1 MATPAPRT
9 IRIGLLGFG
18 TVGQGVWKH
27 LHNNRAAL
35 ERRLGVGLDI
45 VRVGVRDLKKEREV
59 KVTAARLTTDLGS
72 IVDDPSID
80 IVCELIGG
88 VTTARALTE
97 RALKSGKVVVTG
109 NKALL
114 CAHGAELFR
123 LVQRGRGHYF
133 FEASVAGG
141 IPIIKTLREG
151 LIANRFR
158 LIYGILNGTCNYI
171 LTRMASEGRSFD
183 EVLADA
189 KRLGYAEADES
200 LDVDGW
206 DAAHKAVILAYL
218 AHGRWIKPKQM
229 LVQGIREITPH
240 DLAYAKELGYT
251 IKLLA
256 IISRD
261 FSTNRVFARVH
272 PCLLPKR
279 NLLASVDDVFNGIC
293 LCADVAGSTL
303 LVGRGAGQDATA
315 SAVISDIADAVVAL
329 RGAPPPVICEED
341 ADTYARLGSGISI
354 ASLAEIT
361 GRYYLRLTVKDRPGV
376 LAEVAR
382 VLATHNISI
391 ATMIQREDRAAQTAE
406 IIFTTHAS
414 NEQCVHQAC
423 RHLKKLRVVLGAP
436 FLLRILEDEGL

>member
-1 MATPAPRT
+1 MAPSAPRT

-45 VRVGVRDLKKEREV
+45 VRIGVRDLKKEREV
-59 KVTAARLTTDLGS
+59 KVPVARLTTDLGS
-72 IVDDPSID
+72 IVDDPTID

-88 VTTARALTE
+88 VTTARTLTE

-109 NKALL
+109 NKALI
-114 CAHGAELFR
+114 CEHGAELFR

-171 LTRMASEGRSFD
+171 LTRMAKEGRSFQ

-240 DLAYAKELGYT
+240 DLSYARELGYT

-272 PCLLPKR
+272 PCLLPAR

-293 LCADVAGSTL
+293 LSADVAGSTL

-329 RGAPPPVICEED
+329 RGAPAPVICEED

-382 VLATHNISI
+382 
-391 ATMIQREDRAAQTAE
+391 RA
-406 IIFTTHAS
+406 
-414 NEQCVHQAC
+414 
-423 RHLKKLRVVLGAP
+423 
-436 FLLRILEDEGL
+436 

>member
-1 MATPAPRT
+1 MPAQRT

-27 LHNNRAAL
+27 LHSNRAAL
-35 ERRLGVGLDI
+35 ERRLGVGLEI
-45 VRVGVRDLKKEREV
+45 ARIGVRDLKKKRGIAV
-59 KVTAARLTTDLGS
+59 PRSILTTDLGS

-88 VTTARALTE
+88 VTSARELTT
-97 RALKSGKVVVTG
+97 RALKLNKVVVTG

-114 CAHGAELFR
+114 CEHGAELFR
-123 LVQRGRGHYF
+123 LVQRGGGHYF

-141 IPIIKTLREG
+141 IPIIKVLREG

-171 LTRMASEGRSFD
+171 LTRMKAEGRPFA
-183 EVLADA
+183 EILADA

-218 AHGRWIKPKQM
+218 AHGRWIKPRQM
-229 LVQGIREITPH
+229 LVQGIRDITPH
-240 DLAYAKELGYT
+240 DLAYADELGYT

-272 PCLLPKR
+272 PCLLPAS
-279 NLLASVDDVFNGIC
+279 NLLASVNDVFNGIC
-293 LCADVAGSTL
+293 LSADVAGSTL

-315 SAVISDIADAVVAL
+315 SAVLSDIADAVVAL
-329 RGAPPPVICEED
+329 RGAPAPVICEED
-341 ADTYARLGSGISI
+341 EATYARLGSGIEI
-354 ASLAEIT
+354 ASLEEIT
-361 GRYYLRLTVKDRPGV
+361 GRYYLRLTVKDKPGV

-382 VLATHNISI
+382 ALADHKISI
-391 ATMIQREDRAAQTAE
+391 ATMIQHEDRAAQTATL
-406 IIFTTHAS
+406 IFTTHAS

-436 FLLRILEDEGL
+436 FLLRILDDAGL

>member
-1 MATPAPRT
+1 MADKRT

-27 LHNNRAAL
+27 LHSNRAAL
-35 ERRLGVGLDI
+35 ERRLGVGLEI
-45 VRVGVRDLKKEREV
+45 ARIGVRDLRKRR
-59 KVTAARLTTDLGS
+59 TIAAPRKILTTDLAS

-88 VTTARALTE
+88 VTEARVLTARALS
-97 RALKSGKVVVTG
+97 LGKAVVTG

-114 CAHGAELFR
+114 AAHGAELFR
-123 LVQRGRGHYF
+123 LVQQGHGHYF

-141 IPIIKTLREG
+141 IPIIKVIREG

-171 LTRMASEGRSFD
+171 LTRMAREGRPFA
-183 EVLADA
+183 EILADA

-218 AHGRWIKPKQM
+218 AHGRWIKPRQM
-229 LVQGIREITPH
+229 LVQGIRDVTPH
-240 DLAYAKELGYT
+240 DLSYAKELGYAV
-251 IKLLA
+251 KLLA

-272 PCLLPKR
+272 PCLLPTR
-279 NLLASVDDVFNGIC
+279 NLLASVDDVFNGVC
-293 LCADVAGSTL
+293 LSADVAGSTV

-315 SAVISDIADAVVAL
+315 SAVLSDIADAVVAL

-341 ADTYARLGSGISI
+341 ATTYKNLGAGIAI

-361 GRYYLRLTVKDRPGV
+361 GRFYLRLTVQDRPGV

-382 VLATHNISI
+382 VLADHRISI
-391 ATMIQREDRAAQTAE
+391 ATMIQHEDRVRKTAE
-406 IIFTTHAS
+406 LIFTTHAS
-414 NEQCVHQAC
+414 DEQSVHQAI
-423 RHLKKLRVVLGAP
+423 RGLKKLRVVLGAP
-436 FLLRILEDEGL
+436 FLLRILEDEVV

>member
-1 MATPAPRT
+1 MATPDPRT

-59 KVTAARLTTDLGS
+59 KVPAARLTTDLGS

>member
-1 MATPAPRT
+1 MPAQRT

-27 LHNNRAAL
+27 LHSNRAAL
-35 ERRLGVGLDI
+35 ERRLGVGLEI
-45 VRVGVRDLKKEREV
+45 SRIGVRDLKKKRAIAV
-59 KVTAARLTTDLGS
+59 PRSILTDDLAS

-88 VTTARALTE
+88 TTAARTLTAK
-97 RALKSGKVVVTG
+97 ALKNNKVVVTG

-114 CAHGAELFR
+114 CEHGAEMFR
-123 LVQRGRGHYF
+123 LAQRGRGHYF

-141 IPIIKTLREG
+141 IPIIKVLREG

-171 LTRMASEGRSFD
+171 LTRMTREKKPFAEI
-183 EVLADA
+183 LADA

-218 AHGRWIKPKQM
+218 AHGRWIKPRQM
-229 LVQGIREITPH
+229 LVQGIRDITPH
-240 DLAYAKELGYT
+240 DLAYAHELGYT

-261 FSTNRVFARVH
+261 FATNRVFARVH
-272 PCLLPKR
+272 PCLISGR
-279 NLLASVDDVFNGIC
+279 NLLASVDGVFNGIC
-293 LCADVAGSTL
+293 LSADVAGSTL

-315 SAVISDIADAVVAL
+315 SAVLSDIADAVVAL

-341 ADTYARLGSGISI
+341 AATYARLGSGIEI
-354 ASLAEIT
+354 ASLEEIT
-361 GRYYLRLTVKDRPGV
+361 GRYYLRLTVKDKPGV

-382 VLATHNISI
+382 ALADHQISI
-391 ATMIQREDRAAQTAE
+391 ATMIQHEDRARQTATL
-406 IIFTTHAS
+406 IFTTHAS
-414 NEQCVHQAC
+414 NEQRVHQAC
-423 RHLKKLRVVLGAP
+423 RHLKKLRVVDGAP

>member
-1 MATPAPRT
+1 
-9 IRIGLLGFG
+9 
-18 TVGQGVWKH
+18 
-27 LHNNRAAL
+27 
-35 ERRLGVGLDI
+35 
-45 VRVGVRDLKKEREV
+45 
-59 KVTAARLTTDLGS
+59 
-72 IVDDPSID
+72 
-80 IVCELIGG
+80 
-88 VTTARALTE
+88 
-97 RALKSGKVVVTG
+97 
-109 NKALL
+109 
-114 CAHGAELFR
+114 
-123 LVQRGRGHYF
+123 
-133 FEASVAGG
+133 
-141 IPIIKTLREG
+141 
-151 LIANRFR
+151 
-158 LIYGILNGTCNYI
+158 
-171 LTRMASEGRSFD
+171 MASEGRSFD

-240 DLAYAKELGYT
+240 DLSYARELGYT

-272 PCLLPKR
+272 PCLLPAR
-279 NLLASVDDVFNGIC
+279 NLLSSVDDVFNGIC

-382 VLATHNISI
+382 VLATHKISI

>member
-1 MATPAPRT
+1 MADKRT

-27 LHNNRAAL
+27 LHSNRAAL
-35 ERRLGVGLDI
+35 ERRLGVGLEI
-45 VRVGVRDLKKEREV
+45 ARIGVRDLRKRRGI
-59 KVTAARLTTDLGS
+59 AAPRKILTTDLAA
-72 IVDDPSID
+72 IMDDPSID

-88 VTTARALTE
+88 VTDARILTTRAL
-97 RALKSGKVVVTG
+97 RLGKAVVTG

-114 CAHGAELFR
+114 SAHGAELFR
-123 LVQRGRGHYF
+123 LVQQGRGHYF

-141 IPIIKTLREG
+141 IPIIKVLREG

-171 LTRMASEGRSFD
+171 LTRMAREGRPFA
-183 EVLADA
+183 EILADA

-218 AHGRWIKPKQM
+218 AHGRWIKPRQM
-229 LVQGIREITPH
+229 LVQGIRDVTPH
-240 DLAYAKELGYT
+240 DLSYAKELGYAV
-251 IKLLA
+251 KLLA

-272 PCLLPKR
+272 PCLLPSR
-279 NLLASVDDVFNGIC
+279 NLLASVNDVFNGVC
-293 LCADVAGSTL
+293 LSADVAGSTV

-315 SAVISDIADAVVAL
+315 SAVLSDIADAVVAL

-341 ADTYARLGSGISI
+341 AATYKNLGAGIEI

-361 GRYYLRLTVKDRPGV
+361 GRFYLRLTVQDRPGV

-382 VLATHNISI
+382 VLADHRISI
-391 ATMIQREDRAAQTAE
+391 ATMIQHEDRVRKTAE
-406 IIFTTHAS
+406 LIFTTHAS
-414 NEQCVHQAC
+414 DEQSIHQAI
-423 RHLKKLRVVLGAP
+423 RGLKKLRVVLGAP
-436 FLLRILEDEGL
+436 FLLRILEDDVV

>member
-1 MATPAPRT
+1 MADKST

-45 VRVGVRDLKKEREV
+45 ARVGVRDVKKPRAI
-59 KVTAARLTTDLGS
+59 KVPAARLTSDLAS
-72 IVDDPSID
+72 IVEDPTID

-88 VTTARALTE
+88 VTTARELTT
-97 RALKSGKVVVTG
+97 RALGLGKIVVTG

-114 CAHGAELFR
+114 CAHGAELFD

-171 LTRMASEGRSFD
+171 LTRMSCEGIGFA

-218 AHGRWIKPKQM
+218 AHGRWIKPEQM
-229 LVQGIREITPH
+229 LVQGIREITPR
-240 DLAYAKELGYT
+240 DLSYARELGYV
-251 IKLLA
+251 IKQLA

-272 PCLLPKR
+272 PCLIPER
-279 NLLASVDDVFNGIC
+279 NLLASVNGVFNGIC
-293 LCADVAGSTL
+293 LCADVAGSTWI
-303 LVGRGAGQDATA
+303 VGRGAGQDATA
-315 SAVISDIADAVVAL
+315 SAVISDIADAVLAV
-329 RGAPPPVICEED
+329 RGAPPPYICEED
-341 ADTYARLGSGISI
+341 AVTYERLGHGTEI
-354 ASLAEIT
+354 APLAEIT
-361 GRYYLRLTVKDRPGV
+361 GRYYLRLNVKDRPGV

-382 VLATHNISI
+382 VLADHKISI
-391 ATMIQREDRAAQTAE
+391 ATMIQHEDRALKTAAL
-406 IIFTTHAS
+406 IFTTHSS
-414 NEQCVHQAC
+414 NEQSIHQAI
-423 RHLKKLRVVLGAP
+423 RHLKKLRTVLGAP

>member
-1 MATPAPRT
+1 MATTTQRT

-27 LHNNRAAL
+27 LHNNRAVLA
-35 ERRLGVGLDI
+35 RRLGVDLEI
-45 VRVGVRDLKKEREV
+45 ARVGVRDLKKKRAV
-59 KVTAARLTTDLGS
+59 KVPRALLTTDLAS
-72 IVDDPSID
+72 IVDDPKID

-88 VTTARALTE
+88 VTTARELTT
-97 RALKSGKVVVTG
+97 RALQLGKVVVTG

-114 CAHGAELFR
+114 CEHGAELFR
-123 LVQRGRGHYF
+123 LVQRGHGHYF

-141 IPIIKTLREG
+141 IPIIKVLREG

-171 LTRMASEGRSFD
+171 LTRMAREGRSFA

-218 AHGRWIKPKQM
+218 AHGRWIKPRQM
-229 LVQGIREITPH
+229 LVQGIRDITPH
-240 DLAYAKELGYT
+240 DLSYARELGYT

-272 PCLLPKR
+272 PCLLPAQ

-293 LCADVAGSTL
+293 LSADVAGSTL

-315 SAVISDIADAVVAL
+315 SAVLSDIADAVVAL
-329 RGAPPPVICEED
+329 RGAPAPVICEED
-341 ADTYARLGSGISI
+341 ADTYTRLGSGIGI

-361 GRYYLRLTVKDRPGV
+361 GRYYLRLTVHDRPGV

-382 VLATHNISI
+382 ALADHEISI
-391 ATMIQREDRAAQTAE
+391 ATMIQHEDRARQTAE
-406 IIFTTHAS
+406 IIFTTHTS
-414 NEQCVHQAC
+414 NEQSMHQAC
-423 RHLKKLRVVLGAP
+423 RHLKKLRAVPGAP

>member
-1 MATPAPRT
+1 MPTQRT

-35 ERRLGVGLDI
+35 SRRLGVDLEI
-45 VRVGVRDLKKEREV
+45 ARVGVRDLKKQREV
-59 KVTAARLTTDLGS
+59 KVPKTCLTTDLAS

-80 IVCELIGG
+80 IVCELMGG
-88 VTTARALTE
+88 VTTARELTV
-97 RALKSGKVVVTG
+97 RALKLNKVVVTG

-114 CAHGAELFR
+114 CEHGAELFR

-141 IPIIKTLREG
+141 IPIIKVLREG

-171 LTRMASEGRSFD
+171 LTRMTREGRPFE

-218 AHGRWIKPKQM
+218 AHGRWIKPRQM
-229 LVQGIREITPH
+229 LVQGIREITPR
-240 DLAYAKELGYT
+240 DLSYARELGYT

-261 FSTNRVFARVH
+261 FATNRVFARVH
-272 PCLLPKR
+272 PCLLPAR

-315 SAVISDIADAVVAL
+315 SAVLSDIADAVVAL

-341 ADTYARLGSGISI
+341 EATYTRLGTGIEI
-354 ASLAEIT
+354 ASLAEIC
-361 GRYYLRLTVKDRPGV
+361 GRYYLRLTVRDRPGV

-382 VLATHNISI
+382 ALADHKISI
-391 ATMIQREDRAAQTAE
+391 ATMIQHEDRATKTAE

-414 NEQCVHQAC
+414 NEQSVHQAC
-423 RHLKKLRVVLGAP
+423 RHLKKLRAVMGAP

>member
-1 MATPAPRT
+1 MATQRT

-35 ERRLGVGLDI
+35 SRRLGVDLEI
-45 VRVGVRDLKKEREV
+45 ARVGVRDLKKKREV
-59 KVTAARLTTDLGS
+59 TVSKACLTTDLAS

-88 VTTARALTE
+88 VTTARELTV
-97 RALKSGKVVVTG
+97 RALKLNKVVVTG

-114 CAHGAELFR
+114 CGHGAELFR

-141 IPIIKTLREG
+141 IPIIKVLREG

-171 LTRMASEGRSFD
+171 LTRMTREGRPFE

-229 LVQGIREITPH
+229 LVQGIRDITPR
-240 DLAYAKELGYT
+240 DLSYARELGYT

-261 FSTNRVFARVH
+261 FATNRVFARVH
-272 PCLLPKR
+272 PCLLPAR

-315 SAVISDIADAVVAL
+315 SAVLSDIADAVVAL

-341 ADTYARLGSGISI
+341 EATYARLGSGIEI

-361 GRYYLRLTVKDRPGV
+361 GRYYLRLTVHDRPGV

-382 VLATHNISI
+382 ALADHKISI
-391 ATMIQREDRAAQTAE
+391 ATMIQHEDRATKTAE

-414 NEQCVHQAC
+414 NEQSVHQAC
-423 RHLKKLRVVLGAP
+423 RHLKKLRAVMGAP

>member
-1 MATPAPRT
+1 MATPDPRT

-59 KVTAARLTTDLGS
+59 KVPAARLTTDLGS

-423 RHLKKLRVVLGAP
+423 HHLKKLRVVLGAP

>member
-1 MATPAPRT
+1 MEEKRT

-35 ERRLGVGLDI
+35 ERRLGVGLEI
-45 VRVGVRDLKKEREV
+45 ARVGVRDLKKARAV
-59 KVTAARLTTDLGS
+59 KIPAALLTANLES
-72 IVDDPSID
+72 IVDDPDID

-88 VTTARALTE
+88 VTTARALTA
-97 RALKSGKVVVTG
+97 RALRLGKVVVTG

-114 CAHGAELFR
+114 SAHGAEMFR
-123 LVQRGRGHYF
+123 LVQQGRGHYF

-141 IPIIKTLREG
+141 IPIIKVLREG

-171 LTRMASEGRSFD
+171 LTRMACEGRPFAD
-183 EVLADA
+183 VLAEA

-218 AHGRWIKPKQM
+218 AHGRWIKPRQM
-229 LVQGIREITPH
+229 LVQGIRDVTPH
-240 DLAYAKELGYT
+240 DLSYAHELGYVV
-251 IKLLA
+251 KLLA

-261 FSTNRVFARVH
+261 FATNRVFARVH
-272 PCLLPKR
+272 PCLLPER
-279 NLLASVDDVFNGIC
+279 NLLASVNDVFNGIC

-315 SAVISDIADAVVAL
+315 SAVLSDIADAVVAL
-329 RGAPPPVICEED
+329 RGAPAPVICEED
-341 ADTYARLGSGISI
+341 ADTYARLGHGIAI
-354 ASLAEIT
+354 APLAEIT

-376 LAEVAR
+376 LAQVAR
-382 VLATHNISI
+382 VLATHHISI
-391 ATMIQREDRAAQTAE
+391 ATMIQHEDRAKQTAAL
-406 IIFTTHAS
+406 IFTTHAS
-414 NEQCVHQAC
+414 NEQSIHQAI
-423 RHLKKLRVVLGAP
+423 RGLKRLRVVLGAP